1 MSNNPNYWKL
11 KGTINKLREKENKC
25 FVCGSSENIVPHHI
39 RKVKQTSEDYY
50 SEDNLVLLCDYHH
63 HKYHKEYCEVN
74 LKTFCEFFR
83 DNFVLKIKEGGVNKV
98 NKKRRLNMDIDLNN
112 PLKISK
118 LIQFMKI
125 INKTPKKTVKISV
138 DDKLYGIR
146 NVRDQEDQTILEIRG
161 YKEGFVL
168 LNYENDNFVM
178 HIDYGEELRVS
189 KFRKI
194 MRMVSGKNVLKVS
207 IKEEFYNII
216 QIKDRK
222 DALILVVDLNKNL

>member
-1 MSNNPNYWKL
+1 
-11 KGTINKLREKENKC
+11 
-25 FVCGSSENIVPHHI
+25 
-39 RKVKQTSEDYY
+39 
-50 SEDNLVLLCDYHH
+50 
-63 HKYHKEYCEVN
+63 
-74 LKTFCEFFR
+74 
-83 DNFVLKIKEGGVNKV
+83 
-98 NKKRRLNMDIDLNN
+98 MDIDLNN

-146 NVRDQEDQTILEIRG
+146 NVRDQKDQTILEIRG

>member
-1 MSNNPNYWKL
+1 M
-11 KGTINKLREKENKC
+11 
-25 FVCGSSENIVPHHI
+25 
-39 RKVKQTSEDYY
+39 
-50 SEDNLVLLCDYHH
+50 
-63 HKYHKEYCEVN
+63 
-74 LKTFCEFFR
+74 
-83 DNFVLKIKEGGVNKV
+83 
-98 NKKRRLNMDIDLNN
+98 
-112 PLKISK
+112 
-118 LIQFMKI
+118 
-125 INKTPKKTVKISV
+125 
-138 DDKLYGIR
+138 
-146 NVRDQEDQTILEIRG
+146 EIRG

>member
-1 MSNNPNYWKL
+1 
-11 KGTINKLREKENKC
+11 
-25 FVCGSSENIVPHHI
+25 
-39 RKVKQTSEDYY
+39 
-50 SEDNLVLLCDYHH
+50 
-63 HKYHKEYCEVN
+63 
-74 LKTFCEFFR
+74 
-83 DNFVLKIKEGGVNKV
+83 
-98 NKKRRLNMDIDLNN
+98 MDIDLNN

-161 YKEGFVL
+161 YNEGFAL
-168 LNYENDNFVM
+168 PNYEDDNFVM
-178 HIDYGEELRVS
+178 HIDYGEELMVS